1 MGNVITALGRN
12 DKHVPFRNSKLTFL
26 LQDSLA
32 QKPALPSSKSKSS
45 KSKSEAASKQGS
57 AKVQMFVNASP
68 AFASAQETAQAL
80 GFAKRCRAVALGQ
93 AQRSVLGMAPETPT
107 AKRVVVHDSSSSG
120 GGGGA
125 EARQTSGSGGGV
137 GGGSH
142 KHKHKH
148 KHRKKERSGSTD
160 LAEKS
165 SSSGRKKSRSQG
177 ASSTRGAPSMTP
189 QNARS
194 SLL

>member
-1 MGNVITALGRN
+1 M
-12 DKHVPFRNSKLTFL
+12 PFRNSKLTFL

-148 KHRKKERSGSTD
+148 HHHRKKERSGSTD

>member
-1 MGNVITALGRN
+1 M
-12 DKHVPFRNSKLTFL
+12 PFRNSKLTFL

-107 AKRVVVHDSSSSG
+107 AKRVVVHDSSS

-137 GGGSH
+137 GGGSHKH

>member
-107 AKRVVVHDSSSSG
+107 AKRVVVHDSSS

-148 KHRKKERSGSTD
+148 HHHKHKHHHHRKKERSGSTD

-165 SSSGRKKSRSQG
+165 SSSGRKRAGPG
-177 ASSTRGAPSMTP
+177 ASSTRGAPP
-189 QNARS
+189 
-194 SLL
+194 

>member
-1 MGNVITALGRN
+1 M
-12 DKHVPFRNSKLTFL
+12 PFRNSKLTFL

-148 KHRKKERSGSTD
+148 KHKHRKKERSGSTD

>member
-1 MGNVITALGRN
+1 M
-12 DKHVPFRNSKLTFL
+12 PFRNSKLTFL

-107 AKRVVVHDSSSSG
+107 AKRVVVHDSSS

-148 KHRKKERSGSTD
+148 KHKHHRKKERSGSTD

-194 SLL
+194 NLL

>member
-1 MGNVITALGRN
+1 M
-12 DKHVPFRNSKLTFL
+12 PFRNSKLTFL

>member
-1 MGNVITALGRN
+1 M
-12 DKHVPFRNSKLTFL
+12 PFRNSKLTFL

-107 AKRVVVHDSSSSG
+107 AKRVVVHDSSS

-148 KHRKKERSGSTD
+148 KHKHHRKKERSGSTD
-160 LAEKS
+160 LRRKS
-165 SSSGRKKSRSQG
+165 GGSGRKKSRSQG

-189 QNARS
+189 QNA
-194 SLL
+194 LEPPIAIDE

>member
-1 MGNVITALGRN
+1 
-12 DKHVPFRNSKLTFL
+12 VPFRNSKLTFL

-148 KHRKKERSGSTD
+148 KHKHHRKKERSGSTD

>member
-1 MGNVITALGRN
+1 
-12 DKHVPFRNSKLTFL
+12 VPFRNSKLTFL

-148 KHRKKERSGSTD
+148 HHHKHKHHHHRKKERSGSTD

>member
-1 MGNVITALGRN
+1 
-12 DKHVPFRNSKLTFL
+12 VPFRNSKLTFL

-107 AKRVVVHDSSSSG
+107 AKRVVVHDSSS

-148 KHRKKERSGSTD
+148 KHKHHRKKERSGSTD

>member
-1 MGNVITALGRN
+1 M
-12 DKHVPFRNSKLTFL
+12 PFRNSKLTFL

-107 AKRVVVHDSSSSG
+107 AKRVVVHDSSSGG

-148 KHRKKERSGSTD
+148 HHHRKKERSGSTD